1 MEMKDK
7 REIVIVS
14 VGGSLIFPEEI
25 DVSWIKEFKKVVEK
39 NLGEYRFA
47 FICGGGKICR
57 KYQNALREINP
68 DVEDS
73 DLDWLGIGVTKLNAN
88 FIKMVFG
95 TKAHEKIVDNPNR
108 KIDFKEDILI
118 AGGWKPGCS
127 TDKDAILLAK
137 NLKVRK
143 VINFTN
149 IDYVYDKDPRKYPEA
164 KPIRSISWK
173 DFRKILP
180 REWSP
185 GLNSPF
191 DPMAA
196 KEAEKLGIEVAV
208 LNGKNLGN
216 FENYLNKKHTIGTII
231 S

>member
-1 MEMKDK
+1 
-7 REIVIVS
+7 VIVS

>member
-1 MEMKDK
+1 MKDK
-7 REIVIVS
+7 REIIIIS

-39 NLGEYRFA
+39 NLGKYRFV

-68 DVEDS
+68 DAEDM
-73 DLDWLGIGVTKLNAN
+73 DLDWLGIEVTKVNASLIN
-88 FIKMVFG
+88 KIFNKKV
-95 TKAHEKIVDNPNR
+95 HEKIIDNPNR
-108 KIDFKEDILI
+108 KINFRADILI
-118 AGGWKPGCS
+118 AGGWKPGFS
-127 TDKDAILLAK
+127 TDMDAILLAK
-137 NLKVRK
+137 NLKVKK

-164 KPIRSISWK
+164 NPIKSTSWK

-180 REWSP
+180 KEWSP

-208 LNGKNLGN
+208 LNGKNLS
-216 FENYLNKKHTIGTII
+216 K
-231 S
+231 

>member
-1 MEMKDK
+1 MKDK
-7 REIVIVS
+7 REIIIIS

-39 NLGEYRFA
+39 NLGKYRFV

-68 DVEDS
+68 DAEDM
-73 DLDWLGIGVTKLNAN
+73 DLDWLGIEVTKVNASLIN
-88 FIKMVFG
+88 KIFNKKV
-95 TKAHEKIVDNPNR
+95 HEKIIDNPNR
-108 KIDFKEDILI
+108 KINFRADILI
-118 AGGWKPGCS
+118 AGGWKPGFS
-127 TDKDAILLAK
+127 TDMDAILLAK
-137 NLKVRK
+137 NLKVKK

-164 KPIRSISWK
+164 NPIKSTSWK

-180 REWSP
+180 KEWSP

-208 LNGKNLGN
+208 LNGKNLVN
-216 FENYLNKKHTIGTII
+216 FEDYLNKKHTIGTII

>member
-1 MEMKDK
+1 MKDK

>member
-1 MEMKDK
+1 
-7 REIVIVS
+7 
-14 VGGSLIFPEEI
+14 
-25 DVSWIKEFKKVVEK
+25 
-39 NLGEYRFA
+39 
-47 FICGGGKICR
+47 
-57 KYQNALREINP
+57 
-68 DVEDS
+68 
-73 DLDWLGIGVTKLNAN
+73 
-88 FIKMVFG
+88 MVFG

-108 KIDFKEDILI
+108 KIDFKEDILV

-137 NLKVRK
+137 NLRVKK

-208 LNGKNLGN
+208 LNGKNFEN